1 MDATLH
7 ALGRILLDAVPTF
20 LIVLILIIYLRR
32 MFFRPIARIL
42 DQRYE
47 ATVGAER
54 AAEESM
60 RQAEQRVAE
69 YEDKLRAARQEIY
82 AEQAKILKQMESEH
96 AARLEEARREAER
109 RVLQAAAE
117 LKAEADQAGRD
128 LEARSGE
135 IADQIANRILEG
147 RAA

>member
-20 LIVLILIIYLRR
+20 LIVLILIIYMRR
-32 MFFRPIARIL
+32 MFFRPIARVL
-42 DQRYE
+42 QQRYE
-47 ATVGAER
+47 ATAGAEK

-69 YEDKLRAARQEIY
+69 YEEKLRSARLEIY
-82 AEQAKILKQMESEH
+82 AEQAKVLKQMEKEH
-96 AARLEEARREAER
+96 AARLEEARARAEE
-109 RVLQAAAE
+109 RVSSAAAE
-117 LKAEADQAGRD
+117 LRAEADAALSS
-128 LEARSGE
+128 LEAHSGE
-135 IADQIANRILEG
+135 IADQIVARILEG